1 MSEDG
6 RQGSSRLDYVRY
18 DTYGVVYHI
27 GMPRPLSRKPEP
39 WNSRIV
45 RELFEAQFDEDREGE
60 IKGLPAWINR
70 LSERLIEET
79 DHPEWDQTENDRL
92 KLSWLSMAAV
102 LGEMERFARRE
113 GDISVAGARDLG
125 ATWNEVAA
133 TTGYSNGV
141 SASRRYAADQR
152 ERAAENQR
160 IRRKLAK
167 EAEEAAEG
175 EGDS

>member
-1 MSEDG
+1 
-6 RQGSSRLDYVRY
+6 
-18 DTYGVVYHI
+18 
-27 GMPRPLSRKPEP
+27 MPRPLSRKPEP

-113 GDISVAGARDLG
+113 GDISVAGARELG
-125 ATWNEVAA
+125 ATWDDVAV

-141 SASRRYAADQR
+141 SASRRYTAGQR
-152 ERAAENQR
+152 ERAAHGER
-160 IRRKLAK
+160 LRRKRAK

-175 EGDS
+175 ENDS

>member
-1 MSEDG
+1 
-6 RQGSSRLDYVRY
+6 
-18 DTYGVVYHI
+18 
-27 GMPRPLSRKPEP
+27 MPRPLSRKPEP

-45 RELFEAQFDEDREGE
+45 RELFEAQFEKDREGE
-60 IKGLPAWINR
+60 IEGLPAWINR

-79 DHPEWDQTENDRL
+79 DHPEWDETENDRL

-113 GDISVAGARDLG
+113 GDISVAGARERG
-125 ATWNEVAA
+125 ATWEEVAVA
-133 TTGYSNGV
+133 TGYSNGV

-160 IRRKLAK
+160 LRRKLAK
-167 EAEEAAEG
+167 EAEETAEG
-175 EGDS
+175 DENDS